1 MAVQKSQVVR
11 LKKVFLSDLD
21 SWSKV
26 LDEEA
31 SAWIRSIM
39 SFYELDNNIIFGK
52 DSGKAT
58 NYLVQ
63 NKIFIDSDLRDNS
76 IKVSKDGRTVGEWK
90 SVVIKTKIDED
101 GSPFAEISAD
111 IWSVK
116 DNPKQTETKLKGKSK

>member
-39 SFYELDNNIIFGK
+39 SFYELDNDIIFGK
-52 DSGKAT
+52 DSGKAI

-63 NKIFIDSDLRDNS
+63 NKVFIDSDLRDNS
-76 IKVSKDGRTVGEWK
+76 IRVSKDGQTVGKWK
-90 SVVIKTKIDED
+90 DVVIKTKIDED

-116 DNPKQTETKLKGKSK
+116 DNPKQTDTKLKGKSK

>member
-39 SFYELDNNIIFGK
+39 SFYELDNDIIFGK
-52 DSGKAT
+52 DSGKSI

-63 NKIFIDSDLRDNS
+63 NKVFIDSDLRDNS
-76 IKVSKDGRTVGEWK
+76 IRVSKDGQIVGKWK
-90 SVVIKTKIDED
+90 DVVIKTKIDDD
-101 GSPFAEISAD
+101 GSPFAEISVD

-116 DNPKQTETKLKGKSK
+116 DNPKQTDTNLKGKSK

>member
-1 MAVQKSQVVR
+1 VAVQKSQVVR

-39 SFYELDNNIIFGK
+39 SFYELDNDIIFGK
-52 DSGKAT
+52 DSGKAI

-63 NKIFIDSDLRDNS
+63 NKVFIDSDLRDNS
-76 IKVSKDGRTVGEWK
+76 IRVSKDGQTVGEWK
-90 SVVIKTKIDED
+90 SVTIKTKIDED

-116 DNPKQTETKLKGKSK
+116 DNPKQTDTKLKGKSK

>member
-1 MAVQKSQVVR
+1 MAVQKDQVVR

-39 SFYELDNNIIFGK
+39 SHYNLDNDIIFGK
-52 DSGKAT
+52 DPGKAI
-58 NYLVQ
+58 NYLIQ
-63 NKIFIDSDLRDNS
+63 NKVFIDSNLRDNS
-76 IKVSKDGRTVGEWK
+76 IRVSKDGQTVGEWK
-90 SVVIKTKIDED
+90 SVLIKTKIDEE
-101 GSPFAEISAD
+101 GSPFAEISVD

-116 DNPKQTETKLKGKSK
+116 DNPKQTDTKLKGKSK